1 MAGKERN
8 MKDEEYCVR
17 FPLDFFDDARVKVIE
32 AMLNKIKSPAI
43 LTSYSRLLAAV
54 SDNFVTSL
62 SSNQITALVRMQ
74 LSDFAVW
81 DIESYTVTGSSSSST
96 HCYSAQGQKLYVMM
110 PDEESVAGAQT
121 LLQSV
126 LSGEPAPS
134 ADSAAS
140 GEASSEAASETE

>member
-1 MAGKERN
+1 M
-8 MKDEEYCVR
+8 
-17 FPLDFFDDARVKVIE
+17 
-32 AMLNKIKSPAI
+32 
-43 LTSYSRLLAAV
+43 

-140 GEASSEAASETE
+140 GEASRDAAGETE